1 MGDDGLLA
9 LEKNLAGA
17 GVQVWETLKYGG
29 TSHGFADPTNS
40 IYDERAA
47 NQAHATMYSFFK
59 AKMPPKADECEDSTT
74 WHKNGDE
81 SKDCAWVS
89 EWAPR
94 CNVAIRRS
102 LRCLRLPVHRVDGA
116 DPNAIDAT
124 RRCPHRSRAPTSP
137 SPWSTA
143 RAPAR
148 HPRLSHTVRP
158 LPPARIRRG
167 RRIPPPERSLPRPR

>member
-81 SKDCAWVS
+81 SKDCAWVA
-89 EWAPR
+89 EWSPR
-94 CNVAIRRS
+94 CQVK
-102 LRCLRLPVHRVDGA
+102 GA
-116 DPNAIDAT
+116 DKSLAAEHCT
-124 RRCPHRSRAPTSP
+124 CACP
-137 SPWSTA
+137 
-143 RAPAR
+143 
-148 HPRLSHTVRP
+148 
-158 LPPARIRRG
+158 
-167 RRIPPPERSLPRPR
+167 

>member
-1 MGDDGLLA
+1 MAWRSTKVHAMLSHRYHHAEFDRVGDDGLLA

-47 NQAHATMYSFFK
+47 DQAHATMYSFFK
-59 AKMPPKADECEDSTT
+59 AKMPPKADGCEDSTT

-89 EWAPR
+89 EWSPR
-94 CNVAIRRS
+94 CSVK
-102 LRCLRLPVHRVDGA
+102 GA
-116 DPNAIDAT
+116 DKSLAMEHCTCA
-124 RRCPHRSRAPTSP
+124 CPTPAPVP
-137 SPWSTA
+137 YGP
-143 RAPAR
+143 
-148 HPRLSHTVRP
+148 HPTP
-158 LPPARIRRG
+158 G
-167 RRIPPPERSLPRPR
+167 QD

>member
-59 AKMPPKADECEDSTT
+59 AKMPPKSDECEDSET
-74 WHKNGDE
+74 WHKNGDPA
-81 SKDCAWVS
+81 KDCAWVS
-89 EWAPR
+89 EWSPR
-94 CNVAIRRS
+94 CSVK
-102 LRCLRLPVHRVDGA
+102 GA
-116 DPNAIDAT
+116 DKSLAAEHCT
-124 RRCPHRSRAPTSP
+124 CACPK
-137 SPWSTA
+137 
-143 RAPAR
+143 
-148 HPRLSHTVRP
+148 
-158 LPPARIRRG
+158 
-167 RRIPPPERSLPRPR
+167 

>member
-1 MGDDGLLA
+1 MSNVGSIIRSAKQYHHAELDRVGDDGLLA

-59 AKMPPKADECEDSTT
+59 AKMPPKADGCEDSTT

-81 SKDCAWVS
+81 SKDCAWVA
-89 EWAPR
+89 EWSPR
-94 CNVAIRRS
+94 CSVK
-102 LRCLRLPVHRVDGA
+102 GA
-116 DPNAIDAT
+116 DKSLASEHCTCA
-124 RRCPHRSRAPTSP
+124 CPK
-137 SPWSTA
+137 
-143 RAPAR
+143 
-148 HPRLSHTVRP
+148 
-158 LPPARIRRG
+158 
-167 RRIPPPERSLPRPR
+167 